1 MMKKSYKIID
11 ETGLHARPATLLV
24 QEAAKFKNDI
34 AIEYNGNL
42 LTMKSIMAVLSLGV
56 PQNATITI
64 HVDGEDAEVVFAALE
79 QILAKHQLI

>member
-1 MMKKSYKIID
+1 MKKSYKIID

-34 AIEYNGNL
+34 SIEYNGNQ

-56 PQNATITI
+56 PQNAMITI
-64 HVDGEDAEVVFAALE
+64 HVDGDNAEVVFAALE